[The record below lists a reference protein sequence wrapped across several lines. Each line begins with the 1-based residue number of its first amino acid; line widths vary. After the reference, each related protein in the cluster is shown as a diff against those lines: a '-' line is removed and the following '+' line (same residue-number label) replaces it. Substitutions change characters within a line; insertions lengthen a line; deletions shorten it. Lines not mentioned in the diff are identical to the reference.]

1 MTETVLEEKNVDKNW
16 EPKIIAFLCN
26 WCSYAGADLAGVSR
40 IQYPPNIRVIKV
52 PCTGRVSVNHILRA
66 LECGADGVYVAGCL
80 EGTCHFISGN
90 YKAKHRVQHVKDLLS
105 EINVEPER
113 VQVYFMSAAEGSKFA
128 KAAAEMTETIK
139 ELGPSPLKQTKS
151 E

>member
-1 MTETVLEEKNVDKNW
+1 
-16 EPKIIAFLCN
+16 
-26 WCSYAGADLAGVSR
+26 
-40 IQYPPNIRVIKV
+40 
-52 PCTGRVSVNHILRA
+52 VSVNHILRA

-90 YKAKHRVQHVKDLLS
+90 FKAKHRVQYVKDLLS

-128 KAAAEMTETIK
+128 NVAREMTEAIR
-139 ELGPSPLKQTKS
+139 EIGPSPLNQTKP

>member
-1 MTETVLEEKNVDKNW
+1 MNNF
-16 EPKIIAFLCN
+16 EPLIAVFSCHY
-26 WCSYAGADLAGVSR
+26 CSYAAADLAGSSR
-40 IQYPPNIRVIKV
+40 IQYPPNIRVIKI

-90 YKAKHRVQHVKDLLS
+90 FKAKSRVEHAKRLLS
-105 EINVEPER
+105 EINMNPER
-113 VQVYFMSAAEGSKFA
+113 VQMYFMSAAEGAKFA
-128 KAAAEMTETIK
+128 SVAKEMTETIK
-139 ELGPSPLKQTKS
+139 ELGPSPLGRIRS

>member
-1 MTETVLEEKNVDKNW
+1 MNNF
-16 EPKIIAFLCN
+16 EPLIAVFSCHY
-26 WCSYAGADLAGVSR
+26 CSYAAADLAGSSR

-52 PCTGRVSVNHILRA
+52 PCTGRVSSNHILRA

-90 YKAKHRVQHVKDLLS
+90 LKAKQRVQHAKNLLS
-105 EINVEPER
+105 QINMEPER
-113 VQVYFMSAAEGSKFA
+113 VQRYFMSAAEGARFA
-128 KAAAEMTETIK
+128 NIAKEMTETIR
-139 ELGPSPLKQTKS
+139 ELGPSPLGRNKS

>member
-1 MTETVLEEKNVDKNW
+1 MNNF
-16 EPKIIAFLCN
+16 EPLIAVFSCHY
-26 WCSYAGADLAGVSR
+26 CSYAAADLAGTSR

-80 EGTCHFISGN
+80 EGTCHFMSGN
-90 YKAKHRVQHVKDLLS
+90 YKAKHRVQYVKDLLS

-128 KAAAEMTETIK
+128 NIAREMTETIK
-139 ELGPSPLKQTKS
+139 ELGPSPLKQTQS